1 VALVNESVVQRS
13 STVSNVCTEMKNV
26 VLPTVPRHYGKE
38 FILHSFLH
46 QYILRLLLG
55 NMKTIDLAKNW

>member
-1 VALVNESVVQRS
+1 MYSG
-13 STVSNVCTEMKNV
+13 TEMKNV

-46 QYILRLLLG
+46 QCILRLLLG
-55 NMKTIDLAKNW
+55 NMKIIDLAKNW